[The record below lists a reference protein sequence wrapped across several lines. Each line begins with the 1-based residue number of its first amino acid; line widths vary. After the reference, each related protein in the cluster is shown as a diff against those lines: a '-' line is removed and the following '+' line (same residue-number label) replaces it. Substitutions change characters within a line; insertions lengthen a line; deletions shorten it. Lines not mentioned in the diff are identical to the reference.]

1 MRTAKRTGYQ
11 RPAKH
16 KRSEKQDDRF
26 LAMVCFQ
33 MALCILAAAVF
44 FAACRGEQGE
54 SDSAVYKTAQLL
66 CGQQS
71 ERLIDWESLR
81 GQDWLQKIKDFWQG
95 GAAELLERL
104 QKLISS
110 QLVPPEELPPETIGE
125 SGAGGPLPAYSLS
138 ADGLPAAE
146 GTTLAPYFL
155 TASMWSPV
163 SGLVTSRF
171 GWRSHPVSG
180 QDDFHTGVDIA
191 AAQGTPI
198 LAALPGVVEQTGYS
212 ESYGNFVVLRHSDN
226 LRTTYNHCSEILAKE
241 GEQLARGDRIALVGS
256 TGISTGPHLHFEVE
270 VKGLKADPL
279 QALEVTE
286 YEVSPVKPSEAGAGR
301 CRSRRGSGSFC
312 R

>member
-1 MRTAKRTGYQ
+1 MGTAKRTGYQ

-16 KRSEKQDDRF
+16 KQGEKQDDRF

-54 SDSAVYKTAQLL
+54 RDFAVYKTAQLL

-71 ERLIDWESLR
+71 ERLVDWESLR

-180 QDDFHTGVDIA
+180 QNDFHTGVDIA
-191 AAQGTPI
+191 AAQGTPV

-286 YEVSPVKPSEAGAGR
+286 YEAAR
-301 CRSRRGSGSFC
+301 
-312 R
+312 

>member
-1 MRTAKRTGYQ
+1 MGTAKRTGYQ

-16 KRSEKQDDRF
+16 KQNEKQDDRF

-54 SDSAVYKTAQLL
+54 RDFAVYKTAQLL

-95 GAAELLERL
+95 GATELLERL

-180 QDDFHTGVDIA
+180 QEDFHTGVDIA

-286 YEVSPVKPSEAGAGR
+286 YEAAR
-301 CRSRRGSGSFC
+301 
-312 R
+312 

>member
-54 SDSAVYKTAQLL
+54 RDFAVYKTAQLL

-71 ERLIDWESLR
+71 ERLVDWESLR

-180 QDDFHTGVDIA
+180 QNDFHTGVDIA

-286 YEVSPVKPSEAGAGR
+286 YEAAQ
-301 CRSRRGSGSFC
+301 
-312 R
+312 

>member
-1 MRTAKRTGYQ
+1 MGTAKRTGYQ

-16 KRSEKQDDRF
+16 KQGEKQDDRF

-54 SDSAVYKTAQLL
+54 SGSAVYKTAQLL

-95 GAAELLERL
+95 GATELLERL

-286 YEVSPVKPSEAGAGR
+286 YEAAR
-301 CRSRRGSGSFC
+301 
-312 R
+312 

>member
-16 KRSEKQDDRF
+16 KQGEKQDDRF

-54 SDSAVYKTAQLL
+54 RDFAVYKTAQLL

-71 ERLIDWESLR
+71 ERLVDWESLR

-212 ESYGNFVVLRHSDN
+212 KSYGNFVVLRHSDN

-286 YEVSPVKPSEAGAGR
+286 YEAAQ
-301 CRSRRGSGSFC
+301 
-312 R
+312 

>member
-16 KRSEKQDDRF
+16 KQGEKQDDRF
-26 LAMVCFQ
+26 LAMVCFL

-54 SDSAVYKTAQLL
+54 RDFAVYKTAQLL

-71 ERLIDWESLR
+71 ERLVDWESLR

-180 QDDFHTGVDIA
+180 QNDFHTGVDIA

-286 YEVSPVKPSEAGAGR
+286 YEAAQ
-301 CRSRRGSGSFC
+301 
-312 R
+312 

>member
-54 SDSAVYKTAQLL
+54 SDSAAYKTAQLL

-81 GQDWLQKIKDFWQG
+81 SQDWLQKIKDFWQG

-125 SGAGGPLPAYSLS
+125 SGAGGPLPVYSLS

-286 YEVSPVKPSEAGAGR
+286 YEAAQ
-301 CRSRRGSGSFC
+301 
-312 R
+312 

>member
-16 KRSEKQDDRF
+16 KQGEKQDDRF

-180 QDDFHTGVDIA
+180 QNDFHTGVDIA

-286 YEVSPVKPSEAGAGR
+286 YESSQ
-301 CRSRRGSGSFC
+301 
-312 R
+312 

>member
-16 KRSEKQDDRF
+16 KQGEKQDDRF

-71 ERLIDWESLR
+71 ERLVDWESLR

-180 QDDFHTGVDIA
+180 QNDFHTGVDIA
-191 AAQGTPI
+191 AAQGTPV

-286 YEVSPVKPSEAGAGR
+286 YEAAQ
-301 CRSRRGSGSFC
+301 
-312 R
+312 

>member
-16 KRSEKQDDRF
+16 KQGEKQDDRF
-26 LAMVCFQ
+26 LVMVCFQ

-95 GAAELLERL
+95 GATELLERL

-286 YEVSPVKPSEAGAGR
+286 YESSQ
-301 CRSRRGSGSFC
+301 
-312 R
+312 

>member
-16 KRSEKQDDRF
+16 KQGEKQDDRF

-81 GQDWLQKIKDFWQG
+81 GQDWLQKIKDFWQS

-104 QKLISS
+104 QELISS

-180 QDDFHTGVDIA
+180 QEDFHTGVDIA

-286 YEVSPVKPSEAGAGR
+286 YEAAR
-301 CRSRRGSGSFC
+301 
-312 R
+312 

>member
-1 MRTAKRTGYQ
+1 MGTAKRTGYQ

-16 KRSEKQDDRF
+16 KQGEKQDDRF

-54 SDSAVYKTAQLL
+54 RDFAVYKTAQLL

-71 ERLIDWESLR
+71 ERLVDWESLR
-81 GQDWLQKIKDFWQG
+81 GQDWLQKIKDCWQG

-155 TASMWSPV
+155 TAPMWSPV

-180 QDDFHTGVDIA
+180 QNDFHTGVDIA
-191 AAQGTPI
+191 AAQGTPV

-212 ESYGNFVVLRHSDN
+212 ESYGNFVVRRHSDN

-286 YEVSPVKPSEAGAGR
+286 YEAAR
-301 CRSRRGSGSFC
+301 
-312 R
+312 

>member
-1 MRTAKRTGYQ
+1 MGTAKRTGYQ

-16 KRSEKQDDRF
+16 KQGEKQDDRF

-95 GAAELLERL
+95 GATELLERL

-180 QDDFHTGVDIA
+180 QNDFHTGVDIA

-286 YEVSPVKPSEAGAGR
+286 YEAAQ
-301 CRSRRGSGSFC
+301 
-312 R
+312 

>member
-1 MRTAKRTGYQ
+1 MGTAKRTGYQ

-16 KRSEKQDDRF
+16 KQGEKQDDRF

-95 GAAELLERL
+95 GATELLERL

-180 QDDFHTGVDIA
+180 EQDFHKGVDIA

-286 YEVSPVKPSEAGAGR
+286 YEAAR
-301 CRSRRGSGSFC
+301 
-312 R
+312 

>member
-16 KRSEKQDDRF
+16 KQGEKQDDRF

-54 SDSAVYKTAQLL
+54 RDFAVYKTAQLL

-71 ERLIDWESLR
+71 ERLVDWESLR

-171 GWRSHPVSG
+171 GWRGHPVSG
-180 QDDFHTGVDIA
+180 QEDFHTGVDIA

-212 ESYGNFVVLRHSDN
+212 ESYGNFVVLRLSDN

-286 YEVSPVKPSEAGAGR
+286 YEAAQ
-301 CRSRRGSGSFC
+301 
-312 R
+312 

>member
-11 RPAKH
+11 RPAKN

-54 SDSAVYKTAQLL
+54 RDFAVYKTAQLL

-71 ERLIDWESLR
+71 ERLVDWESLR

-286 YEVSPVKPSEAGAGR
+286 YEAAQ
-301 CRSRRGSGSFC
+301 
-312 R
+312 

>member
-1 MRTAKRTGYQ
+1 MGTAKRTGYQ
-11 RPAKH
+11 RLAKN

-104 QKLISS
+104 QELISS

-286 YEVSPVKPSEAGAGR
+286 YEAAR
-301 CRSRRGSGSFC
+301 
-312 R
+312 

>member
-16 KRSEKQDDRF
+16 KQGEKQDDRF

-146 GTTLAPYFL
+146 GATLAPYFL

-286 YEVSPVKPSEAGAGR
+286 YEAAR
-301 CRSRRGSGSFC
+301 
-312 R
+312 

>member
-16 KRSEKQDDRF
+16 KQGEKQDDRF

-104 QKLISS
+104 QELISS

-125 SGAGGPLPAYSLS
+125 SGAGGPLPVYSLS

-171 GWRSHPVSG
+171 GWRCHPVSG
-180 QDDFHTGVDIA
+180 EQDFHKGVDIA

-286 YEVSPVKPSEAGAGR
+286 YEAAR
-301 CRSRRGSGSFC
+301 
-312 R
+312 

>member
-16 KRSEKQDDRF
+16 KQGEKQDDRF

-180 QDDFHTGVDIA
+180 EQDFHKGVDIA

-286 YEVSPVKPSEAGAGR
+286 YEAAR
-301 CRSRRGSGSFC
+301 
-312 R
+312 

>member
-16 KRSEKQDDRF
+16 KQGEKQDDRF

-104 QKLISS
+104 QELISS

-146 GTTLAPYFL
+146 GPTLAPYFL

-191 AAQGTPI
+191 AAQGTPV

-286 YEVSPVKPSEAGAGR
+286 YEAAQ
-301 CRSRRGSGSFC
+301 
-312 R
+312 

>member
-16 KRSEKQDDRF
+16 KQGEKQDDRF

-54 SDSAVYKTAQLL
+54 RDFAVYKTAQLL

-286 YEVSPVKPSEAGAGR
+286 YEAAQ
-301 CRSRRGSGSFC
+301 
-312 R
+312 

>member
-1 MRTAKRTGYQ
+1 MGTAKRTGYQ

-125 SGAGGPLPAYSLS
+125 SGAGGPLPVYSLS

-180 QDDFHTGVDIA
+180 QNDFHTGVDIA
-191 AAQGTPI
+191 AAQGTPV

-286 YEVSPVKPSEAGAGR
+286 YEAAR
-301 CRSRRGSGSFC
+301 
-312 R
+312 

>member
-1 MRTAKRTGYQ
+1 MGTAKRTGYQ

-54 SDSAVYKTAQLL
+54 RDFAVYKTAQLL

-180 QDDFHTGVDIA
+180 QNDFHTGVDIA

-286 YEVSPVKPSEAGAGR
+286 YEAAR
-301 CRSRRGSGSFC
+301 
-312 R
+312 

>member
-1 MRTAKRTGYQ
+1 MGTAKRTGYQ

-16 KRSEKQDDRF
+16 KQGEKQDDRF

-95 GAAELLERL
+95 GATELLERL

-191 AAQGTPI
+191 AAQGTPV

-286 YEVSPVKPSEAGAGR
+286 YEAAR
-301 CRSRRGSGSFC
+301 
-312 R
+312 

>member
-1 MRTAKRTGYQ
+1 MGTAKRTGYQ

-16 KRSEKQDDRF
+16 KQGEKQDDRF

-95 GAAELLERL
+95 GATELLERL

-171 GWRSHPVSG
+171 GWRSHPVSD
-180 QDDFHTGVDIA
+180 QEDFHTGVDIA

-286 YEVSPVKPSEAGAGR
+286 YEAAQ
-301 CRSRRGSGSFC
+301 
-312 R
+312 

>member
-1 MRTAKRTGYQ
+1 MGTAKRTGYQ
-11 RPAKH
+11 RPAKN

-180 QDDFHTGVDIA
+180 EQDFHKGVDIA

-286 YEVSPVKPSEAGAGR
+286 YEAAR
-301 CRSRRGSGSFC
+301 
-312 R
+312 

>member
-1 MRTAKRTGYQ
+1 MGTAKRTGYQ

-16 KRSEKQDDRF
+16 KQGEKQDDRF

-71 ERLIDWESLR
+71 ERLINWESLR

-286 YEVSPVKPSEAGAGR
+286 YEAAQ
-301 CRSRRGSGSFC
+301 
-312 R
+312 

>member
-1 MRTAKRTGYQ
+1 MRTVKRTGYQ

-16 KRSEKQDDRF
+16 KQGEKQDDRF

-180 QDDFHTGVDIA
+180 EQDFHKGVDIA

-286 YEVSPVKPSEAGAGR
+286 YESSQ
-301 CRSRRGSGSFC
+301 
-312 R
+312 

>member
-16 KRSEKQDDRF
+16 KQGEKQDDRF

-286 YEVSPVKPSEAGAGR
+286 YEAAR
-301 CRSRRGSGSFC
+301 
-312 R
+312 

>member
-16 KRSEKQDDRF
+16 KQGEKQDDRF

-180 QDDFHTGVDIA
+180 QEDFHTGVDIA

-226 LRTTYNHCSEILAKE
+226 LRTTYNHCSEILVKE

-286 YEVSPVKPSEAGAGR
+286 YEAAQ
-301 CRSRRGSGSFC
+301 
-312 R
+312 

>member
-16 KRSEKQDDRF
+16 KQGEKQDDRF

-180 QDDFHTGVDIA
+180 QNDFHTGVDIA
-191 AAQGTPI
+191 AAQGTPV

-286 YEVSPVKPSEAGAGR
+286 YEAAR
-301 CRSRRGSGSFC
+301 
-312 R
+312 

>member
-16 KRSEKQDDRF
+16 KQGEKQDDRF

-44 FAACRGEQGE
+44 FAAYRGEQGE

-180 QDDFHTGVDIA
+180 QNDFHTGVDIA

-286 YEVSPVKPSEAGAGR
+286 YEAAQ
-301 CRSRRGSGSFC
+301 
-312 R
+312 

>member
-1 MRTAKRTGYQ
+1 MGTAKRTGYQ

-16 KRSEKQDDRF
+16 KQGEKQDDRF

-95 GAAELLERL
+95 GATELLERL

-180 QDDFHTGVDIA
+180 QNDFHTGVDIA
-191 AAQGTPI
+191 AAQGTPV

-286 YEVSPVKPSEAGAGR
+286 YEAAR
-301 CRSRRGSGSFC
+301 
-312 R
+312 

>member
-1 MRTAKRTGYQ
+1 MGTAKRTGYQ

-16 KRSEKQDDRF
+16 KQGEKQDDRF

-54 SDSAVYKTAQLL
+54 RDFAVYKTAQLL

-286 YEVSPVKPSEAGAGR
+286 YEAAR
-301 CRSRRGSGSFC
+301 
-312 R
+312 

>member
-16 KRSEKQDDRF
+16 QRGEKQEDRF

-44 FAACRGEQGE
+44 FAACRGEDQQ
-54 SDSAVYKTAQLL
+54 SDSAARRAAQLL

-71 ERLIDWESLR
+71 ERLIDWDSLR
-81 GQDWLQKIKDFWQG
+81 GQNWLQRMKDFWQG
-95 GAAELLERL
+95 GAEELLKQL
-104 QKLISS
+104 QELISS
-110 QLVPPEELPPETIGE
+110 QLVAPEELPEQLPETPETIGE

-180 QDDFHTGVDIA
+180 EQDFHKGVDIA

-226 LRTTYNHCSEILAKE
+226 LRTTYNHCSEILARE

-279 QALEVTE
+279 RALEVTE
-286 YEVSPVKPSEAGAGR
+286 YEAGA
-301 CRSRRGSGSFC
+301 
-312 R
+312 

>member
-1 MRTAKRTGYQ
+1 MGTAKRTGYQ

-16 KRSEKQDDRF
+16 KQGEKQDDRF

-95 GAAELLERL
+95 GATELLERL

-286 YEVSPVKPSEAGAGR
+286 YEAAQ
-301 CRSRRGSGSFC
+301 
-312 R
+312 